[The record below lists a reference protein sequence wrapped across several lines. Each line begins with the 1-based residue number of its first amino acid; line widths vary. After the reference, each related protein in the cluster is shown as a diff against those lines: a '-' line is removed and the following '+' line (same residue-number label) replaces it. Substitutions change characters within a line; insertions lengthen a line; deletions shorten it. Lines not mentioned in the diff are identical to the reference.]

1 MDAST
6 SIFDLANN
14 SLQLFGQL
22 STELDAHPTPLMPL
36 DAMESERTRFK
47 VWCGNLGALQQ
58 SFASLDYRLRD
69 APVMLS
75 NVTKLLQQLQ
85 SNLSESESPSFFS
98 ARTR

>member
-1 MDAST
+1 MNTNT
-6 SIFDLANN
+6 SIFCLANN
-14 SLQLFGQL
+14 SLQLFGRL
-22 STELDAHPTPLMPL
+22 GIELDAHPTALMPL
-36 DAMESERTRFK
+36 EAMQDEHARFK
-47 VWCGNLGALQQ
+47 IWCGNLGALQQ

-85 SNLSESESPSFFS
+85 SNLSESKNPSLLS

>member
-1 MDAST
+1 MNTST
-6 SIFDLANN
+6 SILGVANS

-22 STELDAHPTPLMPL
+22 SIELDAHPTPLMSVE
-36 DAMESERTRFK
+36 AIQNECARFK
-47 VWCGNLGALQQ
+47 VWCGNLGTLQQ

-85 SNLSESESPSFFS
+85 SNLSESKNPSLLS